1 LNLEAHTNKVFDTGI
16 IDMNSRFGQILL
28 GQILSHLN
36 SRREKDRAEGFTL
49 IELLV
54 VIIIVG
60 ILSAIAL
67 PSFLNQSIKAKQS
80 EAKAYVSSLYRG
92 QYTYYTE
99 KSTFTDNIN
108 NLGVGIS
115 TATTNYQYA
124 TEGDPTLLAT
134 RVTNKATSRKVGVK
148 SYAGVLVVVKNP
160 LNEFLLKHVICSS
173 SNPAYIAG
181 GTPIPNGDLDIVTNE
196 PVCPTPGFSVDE

>member
-1 LNLEAHTNKVFDTGI
+1 
-16 IDMNSRFGQILL
+16 MNPRFEQILL
-28 GQILSHLN
+28 RQILSHLN
-36 SRREKDRAEGFTL
+36 SKQKQGKSEGFTL

-60 ILSAIAL
+60 VLSAIAL

-80 EAKAYVSSLYRG
+80 EAKAYVSSLYRA
-92 QYTYYTE
+92 QYTYYSE
-99 KSTFTDNIN
+99 KSTFTDNIT

-124 TEGDPTLLAT
+124 SEGDPTLLDN
-134 RVTNKATSRKVGVK
+134 RITNKATSRKVGIR

-160 LNEFLLKHVICSS
+160 INEAVLKHLVCNSQDS
-173 SNPAYIAG
+173 TYIAG
-181 GTPIPNGDLDIVTNE
+181 GTPIPHGDLDIVTRI
-196 PVCPTPGFSVDE
+196 F

>member
-36 SRREKDRAEGFTL
+36 SRREKDRSEGFTL

-99 KSTFTDNIN
+99 KATFTNNIN

-115 TATTNYQYA
+115 TSTTNYQYA
-124 TEGDPTLLAT
+124 SEGDPTLLTT
-134 RVTNKATSRKVGVK
+134 RITNKATSRKVGIR
-148 SYAGVLVVVKNP
+148 SYAGVLVIDTNA
-160 LNEFLLKHVICSS
+160 LNEAVLKHVICSS
-173 SNPAYIAG
+173 QDSTYIAG
-181 GTPIPNGDLDIVTNE
+181 GTPIPNGDLVAGE
-196 PVCPTPGFSVDE
+196 PQCPTPGFFVDQ

>member
-1 LNLEAHTNKVFDTGI
+1 
-16 IDMNSRFGQILL
+16 MNSRFRQILL
-28 GQILSHLN
+28 GQILNHLH
-36 SRREKDRAEGFTL
+36 SKRVEGRSGGFTL

-99 KSTFTDNIN
+99 KSTFTNNIT
-108 NLGVGIS
+108 NLGVGVS
-115 TATTNYQYA
+115 PSTTNYQYVS
-124 TEGDPTLLAT
+124 EGDPALLNT
-134 RVTNKATSRKVGVK
+134 RITNKATSRKVGIK
-148 SYAGVLVVVKNP
+148 SYAGVLVIDTNA
-160 LNEFLLKHVICSS
+160 LNESVLKHVICISQDS
-173 SNPAYIAG
+173 TYIAG
-181 GTPIPNGDLDIVTNE
+181 GTPIPNGDMVAGE
-196 PVCPTPGFSVDE
+196 PVCPAPGFSVDQ

>member
-1 LNLEAHTNKVFDTGI
+1 MNLELLTNNVFDTGTT
-16 IDMNSRFGQILL
+16 DMNSRFRQILL
-28 GQILSHLN
+28 GQLLSHLN
-36 SRREKDRAEGFTL
+36 CKREKDRSEGFTL

-92 QYTYYTE
+92 QYTYYAE
-99 KSTFTDNIN
+99 KSTFTNNIT
-108 NLGVGIS
+108 NLGAGFS
-115 TATTNYQYA
+115 PSTTNYQYA
-124 TEGDPTLLAT
+124 SEGDPALLDN
-134 RVTNKATSRKVGVK
+134 RITNKATSRKVGIR

-160 LNEFLLKHVICSS
+160 AGEAVLKHLICNSQDS
-173 SNPAYIAG
+173 TYIVG
-181 GTPIPNGDLDIVTNE
+181 GTPIPNGSLDIATNE
-196 PVCPTPGFSVDE
+196 PLCPTPGFSSNE

>member
-36 SRREKDRAEGFTL
+36 SRREKDRAGGFTL

-67 PSFLNQSIKAKQS
+67 PSFLNQSIKARQS
-80 EAKAYVSSLYRG
+80 EAKAYVSSLYRA
-92 QYTYYTE
+92 QYTYYSE
-99 KSTFTDNIN
+99 KSTFTNSIS

-115 TATTNYQYA
+115 VATPNYQYA
-124 TEGDPTLLAT
+124 TEGDPTLLTT
-134 RVTNKATSRKVGVK
+134 RVTNKATSRKVGVR
-148 SYAGVLVVVKNP
+148 SYAGVLVVVQNP
-160 LNEFLLKHVICSS
+160 ANEAVLKHVICNSQD
-173 SNPAYIAG
+173 PAYIAG
-181 GTPIPNGDLDIVTNE
+181 GTPIPNGDIDIVTNE
-196 PVCPTPGFSVDE
+196 PQCPTPGFANNE